1 MIRKI
6 GTVARRSSRQIHDRT
21 PKFAFRA
28 ELKPTCFQS
37 WRYVMSTETLP
48 RACPAAVGRHLL
60 QLVVWADREHVNS
73 GDFDLGVSSELLLWI
88 PWVVGCQAPMT
99 TIQGGCRDQYMP
111 GLESQPWALL
121 QGLLQWPG
129 ASRSFSV
136 FKTSR
141 KY

>member
-6 GTVARRSSRQIHDRT
+6 GTVAGRSSSQIHDRT

-37 WRYVMSTETLP
+37 WRCVLSTETLP
-48 RACPAAVGRHLL
+48 RACPAAAGRHLL
-60 QLVVWADREHVNS
+60 RLVVWADREHVNS
-73 GDFDLGVSSELLLWI
+73 RDFGLAVSSELLLWI

-99 TIQGGCRDQYMP
+99 TIQGGCRVQYMP